1 MWIQTGVA
9 LAPHSNMLCTIKK
22 ARERNNMNESSEG
35 GWISPSA
42 SRPLDARLARRL
54 VAPLE
59 STRATP
65 NHLTTL
71 RLVLGLSA
79 AALLANGNI
88 AWANV
93 GAFVFAFSNF
103 VDHTDGELARMSG
116 ASSRFGHWYD
126 LISDALIHTLLFAAL
141 GYGLRNGAL
150 GDWAVLM
157 GAAAGA
163 AVAFIFWLH
172 MHMEAVLGKSDA
184 SLPSA
189 RYFEIEDVL
198 YLFPLVTLL
207 QIRTPFLVAAV
218 IGAPAFA
225 VWLGVY
231 FLRLRR
237 SEAA

>member
-1 MWIQTGVA
+1 MSESQ
-9 LAPHSNMLCTIKK
+9 HSDRI
-22 ARERNNMNESSEG
+22 G
-35 GWISPSA
+35 PDA

-71 RLVLGLSA
+71 RLMLGLSA
-79 AALLANGNI
+79 AACLAQGSLG
-88 AWANV
+88 WANI
-93 GAFVFAFSNF
+93 GAFIFAFSNF

-126 LISDALIHTLLFAAL
+126 LASDALIHTLIFAAL
-141 GYGLRNGAL
+141 GYGLRAGAL
-150 GDWAVLM
+150 GDWASVM
-157 GAAAGA
+157 GAVAGA

-172 MHMEAVLGKSDA
+172 MRMESVLGKRDA

-207 QIRTPFLVAAV
+207 QIRTPFLIAAV

-225 VWLGVY
+225 LWLGVY
-231 FLRLRR
+231 FLRLRQK
-237 SEAA
+237 ETG

>member
-1 MWIQTGVA
+1 
-9 LAPHSNMLCTIKK
+9 
-22 ARERNNMNESSEG
+22 MNESSDSSR
-35 GWISPSA
+35 ISSNA

-59 STRATP
+59 TTRATP

-71 RLVLGLSA
+71 RLVLGLA
-79 AALLANGNI
+79 AAFCLAQGSI
-88 AWANV
+88 AWANI

-116 ASSRFGHWYD
+116 TSSRFGHWYD

-141 GYGLRNGAL
+141 GYGLHAGVL

-157 GAAAGA
+157 GAVAGA

-172 MHMEAVLGKSDA
+172 MYMESILGKTDA

-207 QIRTPFLVAAV
+207 QIRTPFLIAAV

-225 VWLGVY
+225 LWLGLY
-231 FLRLRR
+231 FVRLKRAG
-237 SEAA
+237 AA

>member
-1 MWIQTGVA
+1 MNQSFD
-9 LAPHSNMLCTIKK
+9 SNNPVPRPQ
-22 ARERNNMNESSEG
+22 A
-35 GWISPSA
+35 
-42 SRPLDARLARRL
+42 RPLDARLARRL
-54 VAPLE
+54 VEPLE

-79 AALLANGNI
+79 AAFLAHGGL
-88 AWANV
+88 AWANL

-103 VDHTDGELARMSG
+103 VDHTDGELARLSG

-141 GYGLRNGAL
+141 GYGLRAGVL

-157 GAAAGA
+157 GVIAGA

-172 MHMEAVLGKSDA
+172 MHMESALGKADA
-184 SLPSA
+184 SLPAA

-198 YLFPLVTLL
+198 YLFPLVTLF
-207 QIRTPFLVAAV
+207 QIRTPFLIAAV
-218 IGAPAFA
+218 IGAPIFA
-225 VWLGVY
+225 IWLGWY
-231 FLRLRR
+231 FMQLRR
-237 SEAA
+237 RG

>member
-1 MWIQTGVA
+1 
-9 LAPHSNMLCTIKK
+9 
-22 ARERNNMNESSEG
+22 MNESSDNSR
-35 GWISPSA
+35 ISSNA

-79 AALLANGNI
+79 AVCLAQGSI
-88 AWANV
+88 AWANI
-93 GAFVFAFSNF
+93 GAFIFAFSNF

-116 ASSRFGHWYD
+116 TSSRFGHWYD

-141 GYGLRNGAL
+141 GYGLHAGVL

-157 GAAAGA
+157 GAVAGA

-172 MHMEAVLGKSDA
+172 MYMESILGKTDA

-207 QIRTPFLVAAV
+207 QIRTPFLIAAV

-225 VWLGVY
+225 LWLGLY
-231 FLRLRR
+231 FVRLKRAG
-237 SEAA
+237 AA